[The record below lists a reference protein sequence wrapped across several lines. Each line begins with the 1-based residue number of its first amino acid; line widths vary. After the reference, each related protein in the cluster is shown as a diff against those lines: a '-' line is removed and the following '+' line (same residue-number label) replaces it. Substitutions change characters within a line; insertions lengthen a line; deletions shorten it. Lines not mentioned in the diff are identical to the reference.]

1 MTNERGMSGQ
11 GAPGHGPP
19 FDARAVDALAAAGTV
34 RSCPKHTLLI
44 QEGDRSDQLYVVLSG
59 RLKVFLSDSEG
70 KEIVIDMLGPG
81 QCFGEMALEG
91 EPRSASVAAME
102 ACKFAVIEREQFK
115 QFLAA
120 NPDAA
125 YALIV
130 TLIRRARNLTRT
142 IGSLALLDVY
152 GRVARLLL
160 DHAEDVNGAQVV
172 AERMT
177 QQEIAKRVGAS
188 RETVSRIV
196 TDLREGG
203 YIGIENDRMVIYRP
217 LPKRW

>member
-1 MTNERGMSGQ
+1 M
-11 GAPGHGPP
+11 PGFL
-19 FDARAVDALAAAGTV
+19 FDDRYLEALTATGTI
-34 RSCPKHTLLI
+34 RTYPKHALLI

-59 RLKVFLSDSEG
+59 RLKVFLSDSDG
-70 KEIVIDMLGPG
+70 KEIVIDTLGPR
-81 QCFGEMALEG
+81 QLFGEMAMEG
-91 EPRSASVAAME
+91 EPRSASVMTTE
-102 ACKFAVIEREQFK
+102 VCKLIVIQRDQFK
-115 QFLAA
+115 QFLAD

-160 DHAEDVNGAQVV
+160 DNAAEENGTLVV

-177 QQEIAKRVGAS
+177 QQELAKRIGAS
-188 RETVSRIV
+188 REVVSRIL

-203 YIGIENDRMVIYRP
+203 YIGTESDRMVIYRP